1 MNMHIQYVHVHTYYF
16 FMHAHTPVRV
26 RTHTHTHETE
36 NKDNVPDCN
45 KASKSVEFQ
54 EEKLVCV
61 GYFFPFG
68 FYYVM
73 LESIRLRLVRAHAHM
88 SNRAFC
94 GHHDTFLYCF
104 GLLQSFTPAY
114 IPVTRW
120 SVWMSCDP
128 QPHIYSLGIWVMLTE
143 WLLLFSILLL
153 GGTWGSWCGG
163 REVFHAKCIRT
174 LLI

>member
-1 MNMHIQYVHVHTYYF
+1 MNMHIQYVHIHTYYF
-16 FMHAHTPVRV
+16 LCLHTRMHTYAYARTHTRAHTHTHTHTHTWNRKQGH
-26 RTHTHTHETE
+26 THTHTHETG

-73 LESIRLRLVRAHAHM
+73 LESIRLVRAHAHM

-94 GHHDTFLYCF
+94 GHRDTFLYCF

-120 SVWMSCDP
+120 SVWMSRDP
-128 QPHIYSLGIWVMLTE
+128 QPHIYSLGIWVMLTD
-143 WLLLFSILLL
+143 
-153 GGTWGSWCGG
+153 
-163 REVFHAKCIRT
+163 
-174 LLI
+174 

>member
-1 MNMHIQYVHVHTYYF
+1 MNMHIQYVHIHTYYF
-16 FMHAHTPVRV
+16 LCLHTRMHTYAYAHTHTRAHTHTHTHTHTWN
-26 RTHTHTHETE
+26 RKQGHTHTHTHETG

-94 GHHDTFLYCF
+94 GHRDTFLYCF

-120 SVWMSCDP
+120 SVWMSRDP
-128 QPHIYSLGIWVMLTE
+128 QPHIYSLGIWVMLTD
-143 WLLLFSILLL
+143 
-153 GGTWGSWCGG
+153 
-163 REVFHAKCIRT
+163 
-174 LLI
+174 